1 MNIPA
6 VGKIEKER
14 RQFLSLANVLT
25 LLGMAGAIVG
35 SYAAISAD
43 NADTKRRVTH
53 LEQGEQKTH
62 TLIKENAAEVK
73 NEVRETR
80 DAVQLILRKLDSMEA
95 VQRERDRRERASR

>member
-1 MNIPA
+1 MQVPI
-6 VGKIEKER
+6 VGHIEKER

-53 LEQGEQKTH
+53 LEAGEQKTH
-62 TLIKENAAEVK
+62 SLIKENAQEVK
-73 NEVRETR
+73 NEVRETK
-80 DAVQLILRKLDSMEA
+80 DAVQLILRKLDAMEA
-95 VQRERDRRERASR
+95 VQRERERRERERR